1 MNFCGYHNTEHKLCS
16 QVDSIPASYLRDLG
30 FKSQS
35 RDQLSWL
42 KFLSIF
48 LLYLFACGLLYN
60 AVSSSDL
67 VVECLWSNKL
77 EKMQKETVISDK
89 VMVGNAV

>member
-1 MNFCGYHNTEHKLCS
+1 MRFCGSHNTEHKLCS

-30 FKSQS
+30 FKSRT
-35 RDQLSWL
+35 RDHLSWL

-48 LLYLFACGLLYN
+48 LLYLFAYGLLYN

-67 VVECLWSNKL
+67 VVEWLVCNKL
-77 EKMQKETVISDK
+77 ENMQKETVIT
-89 VMVGNAV
+89 